1 MKQILV
7 YGDSLSWG
15 IIPGTRKR
23 LAFAQRWP
31 GILESQ
37 LNARGHHVRVIEDCL
52 NGRRT
57 VWEDP
62 FKPSRSGLT
71 GLSQCIESNSP
82 LELFVLLLGTNDF
95 QSTHEINV
103 AESAQGV
110 AAIIAAVRN
119 APIEPGLKTPNIL
132 VVAPPKI
139 VEPKGSMAEKF
150 RGANHRSVG
159 LAAELGR
166 ISKEL
171 SVFFFDANTVTDAS
185 TIDGIHLDED
195 QHLTLGVALAEKVLG
210 GLYI

>member
-62 FKPSRSGLT
+62 FKPGRSGLT